1 MRREII
7 RQDCIAPITPWT
19 FVDGKAV
26 FPLVFLQ
33 DTCQPKQFTALK
45 SIVITY
51 IVSLCIN
58 QTNPAN
64 KPEEIEIETE
74 FV

>member
-1 MRREII
+1 
-7 RQDCIAPITPWT
+7 
-19 FVDGKAV
+19 
-26 FPLVFLQ
+26 
-33 DTCQPKQFTALK
+33 
-45 SIVITY
+45 
-51 IVSLCIN
+51 VSLCIN